1 MVNVLKNPEAVLAAM
16 ADSISEQSHDSI
28 ARRGKFNLALSGGSS
43 PRNLYRL
50 LASEAYRDKIDWRHV
65 YFFFGDERYVPS
77 DHPDSNFRMVRE
89 SLFAPLSIAS
99 EQIFAVN
106 TTLSPAESARTY
118 EQDMV
123 KHFHGQLCCFDLIL
137 LGLGDNSH
145 TASLF
150 PHTSILHEKKAL
162 VKEVFVREVNMYRIT
177 FTAPLINL
185 AHRVAFLVYGASKSE
200 AVRHILEEPY
210 NPEEYPAQ
218 LIQPE
223 SRALY
228 WFLDEAAAEL
238 VKKNK

>member
-16 ADSISEQSHDSI
+16 ADSISEQSHESI

-50 LASEAYRDKIDWRHV
+50 LASEAYRDKIEWRHV

-89 SLFAPLSIAS
+89 SLFAPLGIAS

-150 PHTSILHEKKAL
+150 PHTSILHEKLAL

-200 AVRHILEEPY
+200 AVRHILEDPY

-218 LIQPE
+218 LVQPE